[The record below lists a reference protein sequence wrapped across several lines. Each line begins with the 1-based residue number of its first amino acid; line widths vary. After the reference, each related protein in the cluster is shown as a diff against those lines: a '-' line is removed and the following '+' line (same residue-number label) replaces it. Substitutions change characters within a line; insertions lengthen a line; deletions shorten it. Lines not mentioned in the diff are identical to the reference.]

1 MNFRDEHPF
10 EHRCNESKKV
20 RARYPTRLPVICER
34 HAQTGASLPKSD
46 KRKFL
51 VPRDLSMAQFSMVIR
66 KRLQIEA
73 STALFLTTQN
83 GILPPVTQQLHI
95 VYDEH
100 RDDDGFLYLHYS
112 AENTFG

>member
-1 MNFRDEHPF
+1 MSYRDEHSF
-10 EHRCNESKKV
+10 EYRCKESENILKK
-20 RARYPTRLPVICER
+20 YPDRLPIICER

-51 VPRDLSMAQFSMVIR
+51 VPRDLSMAQFGFVIR

-73 STALFLTTQN
+73 STALFLTTQS
-83 GILPPVTQQLHI
+83 GTLPPVTRQLHI